1 MDNERTQWAARM
13 LTLLEPLKSRL
24 TPGGS
29 GFALGATAAHYE
41 TATIPM
47 EAFSR
52 PLWALVPFWAGG
64 GHDAAWEEIYRR
76 GLVSGTTPGGPG
88 YWGSC
93 RDLDQ
98 KFVEMAAIAYGLLLT
113 PDVLWDPLTDTER
126 ENLAK
131 WLDNINHYECS
142 HSNWQFFCILVNSA
156 LKKRG
161 MTYNKE
167 RLELGLARIDSY
179 YDTHGW
185 YFDGKG
191 GMKDYY
197 NGFAIVF
204 YSLLY
209 AMTMQQD
216 DPARC
221 EKFRARA
228 CKFAQDFIYWFDEN
242 GAAVAYGRSQT
253 YRFAQAAF
261 FSLCA
266 AAELPVF
273 TPGVIKG
280 IVTRHL
286 DWWAA
291 QPITDN
297 GGVLTIGYAYPNLMM
312 SENYNAPGSPYW
324 CMKAFAFLMLP
335 AAHPFWQAPAE
346 PLPALDA
353 VRPLP
358 GAEMLAQRVNG
369 MAVLY
374 PAALRVKHPFPQMEE
389 KYAKLAYCSRYA
401 FSAAR
406 SQRTLEEAAPD
417 SVLSFRYLGHIFV
430 KAAPESWEMT
440 ENGTRAVWSPLP
452 GVQVVTELL
461 LCKGGHLRRHT
472 VASEIACEAFDAGFA
487 VPDDCPG
494 AAHSCTVAAARAEH
508 PGGFCAVEDLT
519 GRGTPLVL
527 EPMPNTSL
535 QYPRTVIPMV
545 QYAIYPG
552 TTVLETKVTFA

>member
-1 MDNERTQWAARM
+1 MDNERIQWAARM
-13 LTLLEPLKSRL
+13 LALLEPLKSRL

-142 HSNWQFFCILVNSA
+142 RSNWQFFCILVNCA

-161 MTYNKE
+161 MPYNKE
-167 RLELGLARIDSY
+167 RLELGLTRIDSY

-273 TPGVIKG
+273 TPGIIKG

-286 DWWAA
+286 DWWAV

-297 GGVLTIGYAYPNLMM
+297 GGVLTIGYAYP
-312 SENYNAPGSPYW
+312 
-324 CMKAFAFLMLP
+324 K
-335 AAHPFWQAPAE
+335 
-346 PLPALDA
+346 D
-353 VRPLP
+353 R
-358 GAEMLAQRVNG
+358 
-369 MAVLY
+369 
-374 PAALRVKHPFPQMEE
+374 K
-389 KYAKLAYCSRYA
+389 
-401 FSAAR
+401 
-406 SQRTLEEAAPD
+406 
-417 SVLSFRYLGHIFV
+417 SVV
-430 KAAPESWEMT
+430 
-440 ENGTRAVWSPLP
+440 
-452 GVQVVTELL
+452 
-461 LCKGGHLRRHT
+461 
-472 VASEIACEAFDAGFA
+472 
-487 VPDDCPG
+487 
-494 AAHSCTVAAARAEH
+494 
-508 PGGFCAVEDLT
+508 
-519 GRGTPLVL
+519 
-527 EPMPNTSL
+527 
-535 QYPRTVIPMV
+535 
-545 QYAIYPG
+545 
-552 TTVLETKVTFA
+552 

>member
-1 MDNERTQWAARM
+1 M
-13 LTLLEPLKSRL
+13 
-24 TPGGS
+24 
-29 GFALGATAAHYE
+29 
-41 TATIPM
+41 
-47 EAFSR
+47 
-52 PLWALVPFWAGG
+52 PFWAGG

-142 HSNWQFFCILVNSA
+142 HSNWQFFCILVNCT

-161 MTYNKE
+161 MPYNEE
-167 RLELGLARIDSY
+167 RLELGLTRIDSY

-228 CKFAQDFIYWFDEN
+228 CAFAQDFIYWFDEN

-273 TPGVIKG
+273 TPGIIKG

-286 DWWAA
+286 DWWAV

-335 AAHPFWQAPAE
+335 AAHPFWQTPAE
-346 PLPALDA
+346 PLPKLDA
-353 VRPLP
+353 MRPLP

-374 PAALRVKHPFPQMEE
+374 PAARRVKHPFPQMEE
-389 KYAKLAYCSRYA
+389 KYAKFAYCSRYA

-430 KAAPESWEMT
+430 KAAPESWEIT

-472 VASEIACEAFDAGFA
+472 VTSEITCEAFDAGFA

-494 AAHSCTVAAARAEH
+494 AAHSCTATAARAEH

-519 GRGTPLVL
+519 GRGTPLGLDPV
-527 EPMPNTSL
+527 PNTSL

-545 QYAIYPG
+545 QYAIHPG